1 MSFKAPEH
9 RHSSIQLHQGQF
21 FGGPNGSHLC
31 PSPGQADI
39 PAGPA
44 ASSSPSTAKPLPRPK
59 AQQRSQ
65 KSQPPRSLPRLFFF
79 FLPIHHLSHPPH
91 HADSCPGAC
100 FPKQKPCCVP
110 RGVHPFGQGGSCTP
124 CPAPRVLQHSHV
136 QGPDEL
142 NGPRGEKT
150 GKVTKRKEIRDYKR
164 QQTTTTTKIYSFL
177 LKLFL

>member
-65 KSQPPRSLPRLFFF
+65 KSQPPRSLPRLFFYQSITS
-79 FLPIHHLSHPPH
+79 PTHLTMQTAALALVSQSRSRAVSLGGCTPS
-91 HADSCPGAC
+91 D
-100 FPKQKPCCVP
+100 
-110 RGVHPFGQGGSCTP
+110 RGVH
-124 CPAPRVLQHSHV
+124 APRAQHHV
-136 QGPDEL
+136 CCGTATC
-142 NGPRGEKT
+142 RG
-150 GKVTKRKEIRDYKR
+150 
-164 QQTTTTTKIYSFL
+164 QMS
-177 LKLFL
+177 

>member
-1 MSFKAPEH
+1 MVLISVPAQD
-9 RHSSIQLHQGQF
+9 RQISLQGLQ
-21 FGGPNGSHLC
+21 
-31 PSPGQADI
+31 
-39 PAGPA
+39 PAL
-44 ASSSPSTAKPLPRPK
+44 LP
-59 AQQRSQ
+59 AQQSPYRGQ
-65 KSQPPRSLPRLFFF
+65 KHSKGHKNHSPHGAFPGFFFF

-110 RGVHPFGQGGSCTP
+110 QGVHPFGQGGSCTP